1 MMAAPAK
8 LDGAGTVKMSTL
20 KDSQMHIQRVHGL
33 VEQMAMAQ
41 KGNKSTSVL
50 GMQLRRAATP
60 LVGMLKGSFGPM
72 ADTVT
77 AMILIATRAGN
88 EGAKV
93 RSLRE
98 LIASLKTQLEISTNK
113 VKEHHTIEESAPGE

>member
-1 MMAAPAK
+1 MPPGK
-8 LDGAGTVKMSTL
+8 LDGAGAVKMSTL
-20 KDSQMHIQRVHGL
+20 KDAHLHIQRVHGI

-41 KGNKSTSVL
+41 KKNQATSVL

-60 LVGMLKGSFGPM
+60 LVGMLKGHFGPM

-77 AMILIATRAGN
+77 AMILVATRAGN

-98 LIASLKTQLEISTNK
+98 MIASLKTQLEISTNK
-113 VKEHHTIEESAPGE
+113 VKEQHTIEADAPAE

>member
-1 MMAAPAK
+1 MAPGK
-8 LDGAGTVKMSTL
+8 LDGAGAVKMSTL
-20 KDSQMHIQRVHGL
+20 KDAHLHIQRVHGL

-41 KGNKSTSVL
+41 KREQSTSVL

-60 LVGMLKGSFGPM
+60 LVGMLKGHFGPM
-72 ADTVT
+72 ADTVSG
-77 AMILIATRAGN
+77 MILVATRAGN

-98 LIASLKTQLEISTNK
+98 MIASLKTQLEISTNK
-113 VKEHHTIEESAPGE
+113 VKEQHMTEADAPPE

>member
-1 MMAAPAK
+1 MAVSK
-8 LDGAGTVKMSTL
+8 LDGAGAVKMSTL
-20 KDSQMHIQRVHGL
+20 KDAHLHIQRIHGL

-41 KGNKSTSVL
+41 KKEQSTSVL

-60 LVGMLKGSFGPM
+60 LVGMLKGHFSPM
-72 ADTVT
+72 ADLVSN
-77 AMILIATRAGN
+77 MILVATRAGN

-98 LIASLKTQLEISTNK
+98 MIGALKSLLEISTNK
-113 VKEHHTIEESAPGE
+113 VKEHHTIEDDTPTE

>member
-1 MMAAPAK
+1 MAPGK
-8 LDGAGTVKMSTL
+8 LDGAGAVKMSTL
-20 KDSQMHIQRVHGL
+20 KDAHLLIQRVHGL

-41 KGNKSTSVL
+41 KQEKSTSVL

-60 LVGMLKGSFGPM
+60 LVGMLKGHFGSM

-77 AMILIATRAGN
+77 GMILVATRAGN

-98 LIASLKTQLEISTNK
+98 MIASLKTQLEISTNK
-113 VKEHHTIEESAPGE
+113 VKEQHTIEGDAPAE

>member
-1 MMAAPAK
+1 MAPGK
-8 LDGAGTVKMSTL
+8 LDGAGAVKMSTL
-20 KDSQMHIQRVHGL
+20 KDAHLLIQRVHGL

-41 KGNKSTSVL
+41 KKEQPTSVL

-60 LVGMLKGSFGPM
+60 LVGMLKGHFGPM
-72 ADTVT
+72 ADTVSN
-77 AMILIATRAGN
+77 MILVATRAGN

-98 LIASLKTQLEISTNK
+98 MIASLKSQLEISTNK
-113 VKEHHTIEESAPGE
+113 VKEHHMSEGDAPPD

>member
-1 MMAAPAK
+1 MAVSK
-8 LDGAGTVKMSTL
+8 LDGPGIVKMSTL
-20 KDSQMHIQRVHGL
+20 KDAHLMVQRVHGL

-41 KGNKSTSVL
+41 KQEKSTSVL

-60 LVGMLKGSFGPM
+60 LVGLLKGHFGSIS
-72 ADTVT
+72 DLVSG
-77 AMILIATRAGN
+77 MILIATRGGN

-98 LIASLKTQLEISTNK
+98 MMGQLKSQMEIATNK
-113 VKEHHTIEESAPGE
+113 VKELHTIEGDAAPE

>member
-1 MMAAPAK
+1 MPPGK
-8 LDGAGTVKMSTL
+8 LDGAGAVKMSTL
-20 KDSQMHIQRVHGL
+20 KDAQLHMQRVHGL

-41 KGNKSTSVL
+41 KAEKSTSVL

-60 LVGMLKGSFGPM
+60 LVGMLKGHFGPM
-72 ADTVT
+72 SDTVA
-77 AMILIATRAGN
+77 AMILIATRGGN

-98 LIASLKTQLEISTNK
+98 MMGSLKSQFEIASNK
-113 VKEHHTIEESAPGE
+113 VKEQHMSEAEPSPD

>member
-1 MMAAPAK
+1 MATGK
-8 LDGAGTVKMSTL
+8 LDGAGAVKMSTL
-20 KDSQMHIQRVHGL
+20 KDAQLHIQRVHGL

-41 KGNKSTSVL
+41 KREQNTAAL

-60 LVGMLKGSFGPM
+60 LVGMLKGHFGPM

-77 AMILIATRAGN
+77 AMILVATRNGN

-98 LIASLKTQLEISTNK
+98 MIASVRTQFEIAEHK
-113 VKEHHTIEESAPGE
+113 VKEQHTIEGEAPPE

>member
-1 MMAAPAK
+1 MAPGK
-8 LDGAGTVKMSTL
+8 LDGAGAVKMSTL
-20 KDSQMHIQRVHGL
+20 KDAHLHIQRVHGL

-41 KGNKSTSVL
+41 KREQSTSVL

-60 LVGMLKGSFGPM
+60 LVGMLKGHFGPM
-72 ADTVT
+72 ADTVSG
-77 AMILIATRAGN
+77 MILVATRAGN

-98 LIASLKTQLEISTNK
+98 MIASLKTQLQISTNK
-113 VKEHHTIEESAPGE
+113 VKEQHMTEADAPPE

>member
-1 MMAAPAK
+1 MPPGK
-8 LDGAGTVKMSTL
+8 LDGAGAVKMSTL
-20 KDSQMHIQRVHGL
+20 KDAHMQIQRVHAL

-41 KGNKSTSVL
+41 KGLKSTSVL

-60 LVGMLKGSFGPM
+60 LVGMLKGHFGPM
-72 ADTVT
+72 ADTVS

-98 LIASLKTQLEISTNK
+98 LMGSLKSQIEIATNK
-113 VKEHHTIEESAPGE
+113 VKEQHMSEAEASSE

>member
-1 MMAAPAK
+1 MPPGK
-8 LDGAGTVKMSTL
+8 LDGAGAVKMGTL
-20 KDSQMHIQRVHGL
+20 KDAQLHIQRVHGL

-41 KGNKSTSVL
+41 KAEKNTSVL

-60 LVGMLKGSFGPM
+60 LVGMLKGHFGSM
-72 ADTVT
+72 SDTVA
-77 AMILIATRAGN
+77 AMILIATRGGN

-98 LIASLKTQLEISTNK
+98 MMGSLKSQLEIATNK
-113 VKEHHTIEESAPGE
+113 VKEQHMSEAEPSPD

>member
-1 MMAAPAK
+1 MATGK
-8 LDGAGTVKMSTL
+8 LDGAGAVKMSTL
-20 KDSQMHIQRVHGL
+20 NAAHLLIQRVHGL

-41 KGNKSTSVL
+41 QREQSTQVL

-60 LVGMLKGSFGPM
+60 LVGLLKGHFGSM
-72 ADTVT
+72 ADTVSG
-77 AMILIATRAGN
+77 MILVATRAGN

-98 LIASLKTQLEISTNK
+98 MIASLKSQLEISTNK
-113 VKEHHTIEESAPGE
+113 VKEHHTIEAHAPSD

>member
-1 MMAAPAK
+1 
-8 LDGAGTVKMSTL
+8 
-20 KDSQMHIQRVHGL
+20 
-33 VEQMAMAQ
+33 
-41 KGNKSTSVL
+41 
-50 GMQLRRAATP
+50 
-60 LVGMLKGSFGPM
+60 M